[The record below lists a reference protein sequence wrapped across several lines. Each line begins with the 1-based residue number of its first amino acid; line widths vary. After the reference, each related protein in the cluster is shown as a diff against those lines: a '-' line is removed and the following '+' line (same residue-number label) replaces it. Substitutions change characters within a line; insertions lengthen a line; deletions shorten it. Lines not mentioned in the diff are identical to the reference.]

1 MAIHGLKIKGSK
13 SNIVYSDTNN
23 APAFLQVG
31 LVSPEIETQIQ
42 VNIYPFTAW
51 TQYNNEIALISF
63 ANSDNYGSGWEIEGV
78 ADETIGSGEVLYRS
92 SNTRWKKAI
101 ADGTTTAEGIN
112 MIGMCI
118 QGGNTNDSIKILLQG
133 FVSISSN
140 NFNHQLSNA
149 DSQNGVPV
157 YLDAV
162 TYGYMTDLAPS
173 GTGEIVRTLGYLYQ
187 NPYNSTAGASGSP
200 VIYFNPD
207 RTFLIV

>member
-1 MAIHGLKIKGSK
+1 MAIHGFKIKGSK

-31 LVSPEIETQIQ
+31 LVSPEIQTQIQ
-42 VNIYPFTAW
+42 SNIYPFTAW
-51 TQYNNEIALISF
+51 SQFNNEEALVGFS
-63 ANSDNYGSGWEIEGV
+63 NSDNYGSGWEIEGV
-78 ADETIGSGEVLYRS
+78 ADETIGSGEVVYRS

-112 MIGMCI
+112 MIAMCI

-140 NFNHQLSNA
+140 NFNQVLISA
-149 DSQNGVPV
+149 DSYNGVPV

-162 TYGYMTDLAPS
+162 TYGYMTDVAPS
-173 GTGEIVRTLGYLYQ
+173 GTGEIVRTLGYMYQ
-187 NPYNSTAGASGSP
+187 NPYNATSGASGSP